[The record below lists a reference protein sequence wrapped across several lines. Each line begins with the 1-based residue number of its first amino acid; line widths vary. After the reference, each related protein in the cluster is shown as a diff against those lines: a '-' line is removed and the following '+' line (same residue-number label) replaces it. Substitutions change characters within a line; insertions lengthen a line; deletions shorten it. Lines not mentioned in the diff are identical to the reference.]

1 MGRSDRCE
9 ACATF
14 PPLFDSM
21 RFLWDYSG
29 LARDLIRAAK
39 YRPSIKLARLSGV
52 WLAHCLPDLFTANS
66 WDLIIPVPSSH
77 KTFKKRL
84 FNPCTEI
91 ARSLAPLLPDAAV
104 VDALVHDKRR
114 KPQAQS
120 SRDERLRKLRSLFSV
135 RHERRLAN
143 SRVLLVEDVITTGA
157 TISAACYTLRQHGVE
172 RIDVLALARTQVW
185 GRFRRRLSEILP
197 LERGPSGPLDVVGH
211 LP

>member
-1 MGRSDRCE
+1 MCV
-9 ACATF
+9 TF

-39 YRPSIKLARLSGV
+39 YRPSINLARLSGA
-52 WLAHCLPDLFTANS
+52 WLGQALPDLFSEHN

-91 ARSLAPLLPDAAV
+91 AHAMARHLTAA
-104 VDALVHDKRR
+104 DIKELLVHNKRR

-120 SRDERLRKLRSLFSV
+120 SRTERLRNLRTLFTVRNTAKLK
-135 RHERRLAN
+135 N
-143 SRVLLVEDVITTGA
+143 SRVLLVEDVVTTGA
-157 TISAACYTLRQHGVE
+157 TISAACNTLREHGAA
-172 RIDVLALARTQVW
+172 RIDIVALARTQIW
-185 GRFRRRLSEILP
+185 GRFRIPLSKLLP
-197 LERGPSGPLDVVGH
+197 AS
-211 LP
+211 